1 MNHKILVVEDEKA
14 IRELLISYLSDSGY
28 ETLSTEDGLSALK
41 CFHDYKPDLVILDR
55 MLPGISG
62 DQVCQEIRRISNIP
76 ILMLTAKSSEESKIE
91 GFEIG
96 VDDYVTKPF
105 STREVM
111 VRVRALLKRT
121 YPESQKN
128 TYSDDTLSIHFDTKT
143 ILLAGQE
150 IRVTANEFHIIEVLF
165 MNKPKPLTRAQIVE
179 GAFGYE
185 YEAYERNMD
194 TYIKNIRHK
203 IELDP
208 KNPVYIM
215 TKYGI
220 GYYFGG

>member
-1 MNHKILVVEDEKA
+1 
-14 IRELLISYLSDSGY
+14 
-28 ETLSTEDGLSALK
+28 
-41 CFHDYKPDLVILDR
+41 

-62 DQVCQEIRRISNIP
+62 DQVCQEIRRISNVP
-76 ILMLTAKSSEESKIE
+76 VLMLTAKSSEESKIE

-128 TYSDDTLSIHFDTKT
+128 TYSDDTLSIYFDKKM

-150 IRVTANEFHIIEVLF
+150 IRVTANEFHIIEILY

-179 GAFGYE
+179 GAFGYD

-203 IELDP
+203 IETDP